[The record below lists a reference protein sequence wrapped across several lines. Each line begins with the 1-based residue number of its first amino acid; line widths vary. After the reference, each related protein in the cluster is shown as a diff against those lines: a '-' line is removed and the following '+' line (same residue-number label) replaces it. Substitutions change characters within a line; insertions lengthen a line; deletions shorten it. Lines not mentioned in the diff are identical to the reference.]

1 LVLITSTFLA
11 TISVNK
17 VLATNSVAILSYSSY
32 VDSMKDYHIVGEVR
46 NGGTYNLGSVEITA
60 IFYNKT
66 GTMVDT
72 ESTYI
77 IVDILKPNQRS
88 PFDIESSFTSSLYNY
103 TIIVSDYEA
112 TSEQPYTSLQ
122 ILNFSNYTDNL
133 GYQHIVGE
141 IQNTGKS
148 NIQSLKIAATY
159 YNKSNCVIDTNYAF
173 TSVDVLIPNQKSP
186 FEIIEKVAPYNY
198 SLVIAGA
205 SSNVPY
211 RDFQI
216 ISQNSYIDSLKNLNV
231 VGTVKNTGAQN
242 ATFVEIIAT
251 FYDANGKVV
260 MTDYTYSKPD
270 SLNAGQQASFKL
282 IEPYQVNKINHFT
295 LQVQCNEHLSS

>member
-1 LVLITSTFLA
+1 
-11 TISVNK
+11 
-17 VLATNSVAILSYSSY
+17 
-32 VDSMKDYHIVGEVR
+32 MKDYHIVGEVR

-88 PFDIESSFTSSLYNY
+88 PFDIESSLTSSIYNY

-122 ILNFSNYTDNL
+122 ILSYSNYTDNT
-133 GYQHIVGE
+133 GSQHIVGE

-148 NIQSLKIAATY
+148 NIQSVKIAATY
-159 YNKSNCVIDTNYAF
+159 YNKSNCVIDTNYAY
-173 TSVDVLIPNQKSP
+173 TSADVLIPNQKSP

-205 SSNVPY
+205 TSNVPY
-211 RDFQI
+211 RDLQI

-231 VGTVKNTGAQN
+231 VGTVKNTGVQN
-242 ATFVEIIAT
+242 ATSVEIIAT

-282 IEPYQVNKINHFT
+282 IEPYQVNKIDHFT